1 VSRIVTFKQFEV
13 DLRERELHRDGMKVR
28 IQGQPFEVLAALLE
42 KPGEVVT
49 REELRGRLWPA
60 HIFVDFEHSLNAAV
74 KRLRNALG
82 DSAAP
87 PRFVETVARRGYRSL
102 PLAGGRAG
110 RGLLA
115 WIDTHLSLHRRIL
128 LRVVLSSVFM
138 IAGCGSSGCWA
149 RWLYL
154 SSACSAPSGK
164 LKPLAPR
171 GDFTF
176 PERTDCSRG
185 GHRG

>member
-1 VSRIVTFKQFEV
+1 VNESQINVSRIVTFKQFEV

-87 PRFVETVARRGYRSL
+87 PA
-102 PLAGGRAG
+102 
-110 RGLLA
+110 
-115 WIDTHLSLHRRIL
+115 LSKQ
-128 LRVVLSSVFM
+128 LRVVA
-138 IAGCGSSGCWA
+138 IALC
-149 RWLYL
+149 
-154 SSACSAPSGK
+154 P
-164 LKPLAPR
+164 
-171 GDFTF
+171 
-176 PERTDCSRG
+176 
-185 GHRG
+185 